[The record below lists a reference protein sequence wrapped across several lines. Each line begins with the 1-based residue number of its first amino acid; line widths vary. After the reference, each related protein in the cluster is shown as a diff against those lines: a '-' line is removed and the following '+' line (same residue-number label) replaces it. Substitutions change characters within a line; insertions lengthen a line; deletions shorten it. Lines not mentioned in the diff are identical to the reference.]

1 MRKQDFVLH
10 KKIENIWQ
18 KIDLTSQGGLICN
31 LNLGNLSRL
40 PVLGWG
46 EVFCYSV
53 SRSLVLKYSLVL
65 KHSIQDCIEVRLKEE
80 ILTL

>member
-1 MRKQDFVLH
+1 MGKQDFVLQ
-10 KKIENIWQ
+10 KRLKIFGEKLISRAR
-18 KIDLTSQGGLICN
+18 LVLICN

-65 KHSIQDCIEVRLKEE
+65 KCSIQDCIEVRLKEE
-80 ILTL
+80 ILTW

>member
-1 MRKQDFVLH
+1 MA
-10 KKIENIWQ
+10 KKLISRAR
-18 KIDLTSQGGLICN
+18 LVLICN

-53 SRSLVLKYSLVL
+53 SRSLVLKYSDVLKYSLVL
-65 KHSIQDCIEVRLKEE
+65 KYSIQDCIEVRLKEE